1 MNRIHAKSMNSSKRA
16 HGESEIIRVKFLG
29 RGKTLKKVQ
38 FIQGS
43 SLRTTGGDRFRS
55 ESDAE
60 GRDGIRTKTRELT
73 LGLGNGK
80 DGYIIDGSNECTL
93 KLALRGTQ

>member
-1 MNRIHAKSMNSSKRA
+1 MNRIHAKSMNSSKRV

-60 GRDGIRTKTRELT
+60 GRDSIRTKRRAHV
-73 LGLGNGK
+73 GPGK
-80 DGYIIDGSNECTL
+80 WQRRVM
-93 KLALRGTQ
+93 KAP